1 MKPHTKENDMLKIGI
16 SACFFYPDP
25 ERTVFG
31 HKSLS
36 YMENDMARWI
46 SKKGV
51 LPILLPDLE
60 ESLLADI
67 LHQMDGIVLQGGS
80 DIAPQHYGEEPIG
93 PWKGDPYRDQYE
105 LKILDY
111 AIRNHKP
118 VLGICRG
125 FQLMNVYF
133 GGTMYQDIVSQLPHS
148 AVHRSASLY
157 DTINHPVHI
166 EAGTLFDRL
175 YGHVANPLV
184 NTVHHQAVK
193 DLGRDLEV
201 YARSEDGFIE
211 AFGYIKEAAG
221 KVMGVQWHPE
231 FSQTQ
236 KGILLDENLI
246 FNVFIEHAK
255 QHRN

>member
-1 MKPHTKENDMLKIGI
+1 MKESNMVKIGV
-16 SACFFYPDP
+16 SACFFYPDA
-25 ERTVFG
+25 ERAVFG

-46 SKKGV
+46 GKKGV
-51 LPILLPDLE
+51 LPVLLPDLE
-60 ESLLADI
+60 GTLLEDI
-67 LHQMDGIVLQGGS
+67 LDQMDGIILQGGS
-80 DIAPQHYGEEPIG
+80 DIAPQHYGEKPIG
-93 PWKGDPYRDQYE
+93 SWRGDPYRDQYE

-111 AIRNHKP
+111 AIKHHKP

-133 GGTMYQDIVSQLPHS
+133 GGTLYQDIASQLPH
-148 AVHRSASLY
+148 AGLHRSASLY
-157 DTINHPVHI
+157 DKINHPIHI
-166 EAGTLFDRL
+166 EQGTLFDRL
-175 YGHVANPLV
+175 YGHVLNPLV
-184 NTVHHQAVK
+184 NTVHHQAIK

-201 YARSEDGFIE
+201 YARSEDGFVE
-211 AFGYIKEAAG
+211 AFGYSKEVPG

-236 KGILLDENLI
+236 AGKLLDEDLI
-246 FNVFIEHAK
+246 FNVFIEHAR

>member
-1 MKPHTKENDMLKIGI
+1 MEKSNMVKIGV
-16 SACFFYPDP
+16 SACFFYPDI
-25 ERTVFG
+25 ERAVFG

-46 SKKGV
+46 GKKGV
-51 LPILLPDLE
+51 LPVLLPDLE
-60 ESLLADI
+60 GTLLEDI
-67 LHQMDGIVLQGGS
+67 LDQMDGIILQGGS

-93 PWKGDPYRDQYE
+93 SWRGDPYRDQYE

-111 AIRNHKP
+111 AIKHHKP

-133 GGTMYQDIVSQLPHS
+133 GGTMYQDIASQLPH
-148 AVHRSASLY
+148 AGLHRSASLY
-157 DTINHPVHI
+157 DKISHPIHI
-166 EAGTLFDRL
+166 EQGTLFDRL
-175 YGHVANPLV
+175 YGHVLNPLV
-184 NTVHHQAVK
+184 NTVHHQAIK

-201 YARSEDGFIE
+201 YARSEDGFVE
-211 AFGYIKEAAG
+211 AFGYSKEAPG

-236 KGILLDENLI
+236 AGKLLDEDLI
-246 FNVFIEHAK
+246 FNVFIEHARL
-255 QHRN
+255 HRN

>member
-1 MKPHTKENDMLKIGI
+1 MKPLTKENNMLKIGI

-36 YMENDMARWI
+36 YMENDMVRWI
-46 SKKGV
+46 TKKGV

-133 GGTMYQDIVSQLPHS
+133 GGTMYQDIGSQLPQS

-166 EAGTLFDRL
+166 EPGTLFDRL

-184 NTVHHQAVK
+184 NTVHHQAIK

-201 YARSEDGFIE
+201 FARSEDGFIE
-211 AFGYIKEAAG
+211 AFG
-221 KVMGVQWHPE
+221 
-231 FSQTQ
+231 
-236 KGILLDENLI
+236 
-246 FNVFIEHAK
+246 
-255 QHRN
+255 